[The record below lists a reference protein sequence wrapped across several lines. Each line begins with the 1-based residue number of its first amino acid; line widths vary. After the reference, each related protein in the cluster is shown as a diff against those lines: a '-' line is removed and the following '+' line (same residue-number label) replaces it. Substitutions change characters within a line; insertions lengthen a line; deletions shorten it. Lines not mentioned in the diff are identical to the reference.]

1 MKKVRRRPWQ
11 ERHELSHQSNE
22 NTTRGKRST
31 WHALASVVRWKRR
44 GACARPHVEV
54 SCGDY
59 RVYRA
64 SRHIKHASTVM
75 AGSLYSKNVGVV
87 LVCLCSLNCAMI
99 NKEIIQI
106 GESIFGMIMKLCY

>member
-1 MKKVRRRPWQ
+1 MKIRHVEKDPHGTPW
-11 ERHELSHQSNE
+11 
-22 NTTRGKRST
+22 
-31 WHALASVVRWKRR
+31 LAWCAGRAR